1 MLTKEQEVNNKAVF
15 IRRASLCEFNML
27 WVCTHPENKGKKCTE
42 ICKNYNNP
50 RKNGFQSNS

>member
-1 MLTKEQEVNNKAVF
+1 MTMLTKEQETNNKAVF

-27 WVCTHPENKGKKCTE
+27 WVCTHPENKGNKCTE

-50 RKNGFQSNS
+50 RKNGV